1 MSDRAEVDGSDSL
14 ISPRRRRFVEEYL
27 VDLNAAQAAIRAGYA
42 PRSAAKRGS
51 VLLGDPR
58 IREAVSA
65 AMRQRSERTG
75 ITQDQVLREYARL
88 AFSDLR
94 QVAIWGP
101 DGLRVLP
108 STALDDD
115 SSAALAEVHETRTS
129 AGGTVRVKLHEK
141 KGALDAL
148 ARHLGLFNEADARAS
163 TVVRNDIDLSG
174 YTAAQTDVAAGTVAE
189 PPGASEPGASDKK
202 DA

>member
-1 MSDRAEVDGSDSL
+1 MADDPGADGSRPL
-14 ISPRRRRFVEEYL
+14 VSPRRRRFVEEYL
-27 VDLNAAQAAIRAGYA
+27 VDLNATQAAIRAGYA
-42 PRSAAKRGS
+42 PRSAAKRGAI
-51 VLLGDPR
+51 LLGDPQ
-58 IREAVSA
+58 IREAVA
-65 AMRQRSERTG
+65 AAIHQRSERTG

-108 STALDDD
+108 SAALDDD

-174 YTAAQTDVAAGTVAE
+174 CTAAQTDAAASTAAD
-189 PPGASEPGASDKK
+189 PPRAKAGRN
-202 DA
+202 